1 MEEENIKVAVRIRP
15 MQTLERKEGD
25 IPCVKASEDGK
36 EVQVKVGPLDASA
49 YRCNQCFGNE
59 TNQVEFF
66 NECGITE
73 LLDSAMKGY
82 RSCAF
87 AFGQTGAGKTFTM
100 VGQPKSA
107 GVSNHNREKQNG
119 LISRSLE
126 YLFQK
131 LQEAGVQF
139 SIKLSCLEIY
149 HEQVF
154 DLFADEK
161 DRTPLAVREH
171 AADGF
176 FIEGCK
182 LVDCLNYNVANAAF
196 EAAARNRQTG
206 SHDLNSRSSRSHCL
220 TEIHIE
226 IPVTVGED
234 GGISHPSEPGIDSGL
249 TQGEYMSR
257 GKISLV
263 DLAGSERLKTTKST
277 GKVLQEAGFINK
289 SLYVLGKVIAGLIR
303 TNGDLNHKDV
313 PYRDSKLTKLLIS
326 SLGGRSRTLLISCVS
341 EAKSN
346 MAETLRTLKFSMSC
360 ARIRNKPMKFLDPQE
375 KLILDLKEEIKRLRN
390 ENKKL
395 RSNLLTAPASGEK
408 LGRQSD
414 DESSVMSRAYSAHS
428 SLERERNQFKP
439 RNGGKVYGTKMHSS
453 QSDYIKKLSPIKR
466 KRANKPERKMTKKE
480 ALEML
485 DTMRAERLAQ
495 ARAQAAGAGTGG
507 PHGARGGL
515 RQDYDD
521 DVSSMGSA
529 SGYTQQRPAASEM
542 DDLVRRRATGPM
554 IFRGD
559 SIKDLT
565 PVRETTSTYSP
576 AQNNSRS
583 MDALRIAELEKRIAR
598 METGVLAQPHQGYP
612 HDHHAEAH
620 SELTRYHTTL
630 EASGAAA
637 MPLEHMLGRDAVLAG
652 QIARRNGA
660 KKKSKGIHPS
670 KLKFFAFLTYLN
682 CQLSGTKDDPTA
694 WKGKQNSASPY
705 IGKNN

>member
-15 MQTLERKEGD
+15 MQNVERKEGD
-25 IPCVKASEDGK
+25 IPCVKASDDGK

-59 TNQVEFF
+59 TTQSEFF

-100 VGQPKSA
+100 VGTPKGA

-126 YLFQK
+126 YLFIK
-131 LQEAGVQF
+131 LEEAGVQF

-154 DLFADEK
+154 DLFAEEK

-182 LVDCLNYNVANAAF
+182 LVDCVSYAVANAAF

-226 IPVTVGED
+226 IPVTVGAD
-234 GGISHPSEPGIDSGL
+234 GGIDGGVTYSGEPGVDSGL

-346 MAETLRTLKFSMSC
+346 MPETLRTLKFSMSC

-414 DESSVMSRAYSAHS
+414 DENNSVMSRAYSAHS
-428 SLERERNQFKP
+428 SLERERLQFKP
-439 RNGGKVYGTKMHSS
+439 RNGGKIYGTKMNSS
-453 QSDYIKKLSPIKR
+453 QSDYIKKLSPVKR
-466 KRANKPERKMTKKE
+466 RRAGKPERKMTKKE
-480 ALEML
+480 ALQML
-485 DTMRAERLAQ
+485 DNMRADRLAKSAAGQ
-495 ARAQAAGAGTGG
+495 HGHHHGGGGGGGGPGGARA
-507 PHGARGGL
+507 GL
-515 RQDYDD
+515 RQGYDD
-521 DVSSMGSA
+521 DVSSIGSA
-529 SGYTQQRPAASEM
+529 SSYQQQRQQASEM

-559 SIKDLT
+559 SAKDLS
-565 PVRETTSTYSP
+565 PVRETSSTYSP
-576 AQNNSRS
+576 AQNGARS

-598 METGVLAQPHQGYP
+598 METGVLAQPHLGYP

-620 SELTRYHTTL
+620 NELSRYHTTQ
-630 EASGAAA
+630 EAAGAAA
-637 MPLEHMLGRDAVLAG
+637 MPLEHMLGMDAVIAG
-652 QIARRNGA
+652 QVARRTEQVASINSAGT
-660 KKKSKGIHPS
+660 KKKTKKGLNIFLLHFRFWLIVLFIFL
-670 KLKFFAFLTYLN
+670 LK
-682 CQLSGTKDDPTA
+682 
-694 WKGKQNSASPY
+694 
-705 IGKNN
+705 

>member
-59 TNQVEFF
+59 TSQSEFF

-73 LLDSAMKGY
+73 LLDSTMKGY

-100 VGQPKSA
+100 VGHPKGA
-107 GVSNHNREKQNG
+107 AVSSHNREKQNG

-131 LQEAGVQF
+131 LEAAGVQF
-139 SIKLSCLEIY
+139 TIKLSCLEIY

-154 DLFADEK
+154 DLFAEEK

-182 LVDCLNYNVANAAF
+182 LVDCMNYAVANAAF

-226 IPVTVGED
+226 IPVTVGAD
-234 GGISHPSEPGIDSGL
+234 GGIGGGITNSSEPGVDSGL
-249 TQGEYMSR
+249 SQGEYMSR

-408 LGRQSD
+408 LGRAQSD
-414 DESSVMSRAYSAHS
+414 DENNSVMSRAYSAHS
-428 SLERERNQFKP
+428 SLEHERLQFKP
-439 RNGGKVYGTKMHSS
+439 RNGGKIYGTKMNSS

-466 KRANKPERKMTKKE
+466 KRASKPERKMTKKE

-485 DTMRAERLAQ
+485 DTMRAERLMRS
-495 ARAQAAGAGTGG
+495 RAQAAAG
-507 PHGARGGL
+507 PQGARGGV

-521 DVSSMGSA
+521 DVSSIGSA
-529 SGYTQQRPAASEM
+529 SNYALQRPAANEM

-559 SIKDLT
+559 SAKDLT
-565 PVRETTSTYSP
+565 PVREMAPAYSP

-598 METGVLAQPHQGYP
+598 METGVLAQPHQNYP

-620 SELTRYHTTL
+620 SELTRYHTTM
-630 EASGAAA
+630 EAAGAAA
-637 MPLEHMLGRDAVLAG
+637 MPLEHMLGKDAVLAG
-652 QIARRNGA
+652 QIARRNGT
-660 KKKSKGIHPS
+660 KKKNKGEILTILSFLLYHVVINQKNIS
-670 KLKFFAFLTYLN
+670 CRLKR
-682 CQLSGTKDDPTA
+682 
-694 WKGKQNSASPY
+694 
-705 IGKNN
+705 